1 MRNVY
6 FNTYDVRFESEKAA
20 QNVIDAMKTFIHN
33 YGMVSAADF
42 YDIVGVGSS
51 YTDCKYGWKS
61 LEGTQIERHTDGYS
75 IEFPKQVE
83 LRYGWFMWD
92 CPKHDDEVNHPKH
105 YKANNGLEAIQVI
118 SGFTSDLTGMEA
130 VCTANVL
137 KYILRWKHKNGLED
151 LKKAQWYLEYLISEL
166 ETRNNTMEET
176 K

>member
-1 MRNVY
+1 MRDVY
-6 FNTYDVRFESEKAA
+6 FNTYAVRFESEKAA
-20 QNVIDAMKTFIHN
+20 QNVIDAMKTMIHN

-42 YDIVGVGSS
+42 YDMVGVGSD
-51 YTDCKYGWKS
+51 YTDSKYGWKS
-61 LEGTQIERHTDGYS
+61 LDGTQIERHADGYS

-83 LRYGWFMWD
+83 LRYDKFMLKED
-92 CPKHDDEVNHPKH
+92 KVNHPKH
-105 YKANNGLEAIQVI
+105 YKADNGIEAIQVI

-151 LKKAQWYLEYLISEL
+151 LEKAQWYLEYLIMEL
-166 ETRNNTMEET
+166 KTRNNTMEET